1 MEDGELLQVVPG
13 LAECVTKGPVQ
24 EEHAGR
30 FDSDSQFVHEGKRD
44 RCYAAGFYFTREQS
58 HGPRADR
65 SGRHQ
70 QNEID
75 VGLGQ
80 YSAELVAWEQQ
91 FMGIIGKAEA
101 VVRFGDTAYGTLGL

>member
-1 MEDGELLQVVPG
+1 MEDGALLQVLPG

-24 EEHAGR
+24 EEHARR
-30 FDSDSQFVHEGKRD
+30 FDRDSQFVHESQRN
-44 RCYAAGFYFTREQS
+44 RCDAAGFYFTREQS

-70 QNEID
+70 QHEID
-75 VGLGQ
+75 IGLGQ
-80 YSAELVAWEQQ
+80 KRADLMTREQQ

-101 VVRFGDTAYGTLGL
+101 VVRFGDTSNDALGL

>member
-1 MEDGELLQVVPG
+1 VEDGELLQLVPG

-91 FMGIIGKAEA
+91 FVGIIGKTEA
-101 VVRFGDTAYGTLGL
+101 IVRFGDTAYGTLGL